1 MLQHAEGLHGCVDSE
16 FLSVVGHDTGTP
28 RVLKIAGNMHV
39 SAQDQHLNSR
49 HRHYKRRRHVHFEPN
64 LVWLVQAKTQRND
77 LEKKR
82 KVKVTEVVS
91 RLVGEG
97 MVVHVRHLQDGHRC
111 NCGLTRG
118 KNIAVYT
125 ALTWRHKERLR
136 DDETFLLFWGKCRVT
151 LVGLRHCVETRFL
164 I

>member
-1 MLQHAEGLHGCVDSE
+1 MLQHASGLHGWVDSE

-28 RVLKIAGNMHV
+28 CVLKIAGNMHV
-39 SAQDQHLNSR
+39 SAQTQHLDSR
-49 HRHYKRRRHVHFEPN
+49 HRHYKGRVYFEPN

-97 MVVHVRHLQDGHRC
+97 MVVHVRHLQDGHHC
-111 NCGLTRG
+111 NCGLTREIYQSLYG
-118 KNIAVYT
+118 TYLAT
-125 ALTWRHKERLR
+125 
-136 DDETFLLFWGKCRVT
+136 
-151 LVGLRHCVETRFL
+151 
-164 I
+164 